1 MWFYKMDMV
10 DVESAYQTEIY
21 FHETFQ
27 MSAFTDE

>member
-1 MWFYKMDMV
+1 MV

-27 MSAFTDE
+27 MSAFTDEKNY